1 MWSNISE
8 QFPVSGF
15 SYWAVGV
22 DITHLKAIEEKLKQ
36 QTSELEL
43 IFQALPDLCF
53 LTEDDGTIID
63 YKAGSPQNFT
73 YPQKLLWEK
82 VLRSI
87 TIFSSTKL
95 QEAICQVK
103 EKGTNVIVEYP
114 LTINESIDFFEARC
128 LPLLHDKIMIIVRD
142 ITERKKTEELLNKSD
157 TLAAIGQLAAGV
169 AHEVRNPLTVIK
181 GFYTVIPN

>member
-1 MWSNISE
+1 MTAQLLI
-8 QFPVSGF
+8 
-15 SYWAVGV
+15 
-22 DITHLKAIEEKLKQ
+22 IKQ
-36 QTSELEL
+36 DPL
-43 IFQALPDLCF
+43 
-53 LTEDDGTIID
+53 
-63 YKAGSPQNFT
+63 QNFT

-87 TIFSSTKL
+87 TNFSSTKISRSNFSS
-95 QEAICQVK
+95 ER
-103 EKGTNVIVEYP
+103 KGTNAIVEYP

-181 GFYTVIPN
+181 GFIQLFQINKEDQENILI